1 MWAGMLLINGPSQG
15 VATMAWT
22 PTELLRIEAI
32 EAKMNQMQTAMNNLA
47 TKRQLLQLLN
57 IRQAEIEQ
65 LKTDYAALEQ
75 RVHDLENP

>member
-1 MWAGMLLINGPSQG
+1 
-15 VATMAWT
+15 MAWT

>member
-1 MWAGMLLINGPSQG
+1 
-15 VATMAWT
+15 MAWT

-75 RVHDLENP
+75 RVHNLENP

>member
-1 MWAGMLLINGPSQG
+1 
-15 VATMAWT
+15 
-22 PTELLRIEAI
+22 
-32 EAKMNQMQTAMNNLA
+32 MNNLA